1 LKPEHRASTTD
12 KNAAEELELGM
23 DNKYLLSKGNGQITF
38 SPTGWAVLAVFLVMT
53 AGCSGN
59 TPEKNATNAR
69 QQAMPVT
76 VAQVVEMAVPIE
88 LQAVG
93 TAQAY
98 ATVTVRAQVEGV
110 VTAVHLQEGQCI
122 KTGDLLFSIDPRP
135 FQVRLKQVQA
145 NLARDNAQ
153 LENAR
158 ALLERNAS
166 VVAKG
171 YVSQEQY
178 DQAAANAAALAA
190 TVRADEAAVEDA
202 QIQLAYCSIRAPI
215 TGCAGEVYVDQ
226 GNVVKANDPDHPLV
240 VIRQIRPIF
249 VGFSVPERYL
259 PEIRKYSSAR
269 KLIVL
274 AATAG
279 HDATPVKGELA
290 FVDNS
295 VNAATG
301 TILLKAAFA
310 NADQALWP
318 GQFVNVTLQLAS
330 QPRAVVVPSQAVQ
343 TGQQGQYVFVLK
355 PDQTVDYRPVSV
367 DRTMDGQ
374 TIIAQGLQPGDKVVT
389 DGQLRLF
396 QGATVK
402 IVAGLQDQKGD
413 S

>member
-1 LKPEHRASTTD
+1 MKDLRLSSKDRSQITPPSAAWALLAGLLLLAAGCTGNASEKP
-12 KNAAEELELGM
+12 AAEA
-23 DNKYLLSKGNGQITF
+23 KH
-38 SPTGWAVLAVFLVMT
+38 
-53 AGCSGN
+53 
-59 TPEKNATNAR
+59 
-69 QQAMPVT
+69 QAMPVT
-76 VAQVVEMAVPIE
+76 VAEVVEMAVPIE

-93 TAQAY
+93 TAQAF
-98 ATVTVRAQVEGV
+98 ATVSVRAQVEGA
-110 VTAVHLQEGQCI
+110 VTAVHLQEGQCVR
-122 KTGDLLFSIDPRP
+122 TGDLLFSIDPRP
-135 FQVRLKQVQA
+135 FQARLKQVQA

-171 YVSQEQY
+171 YVSKEQY

-215 TGCAGEVYVDQ
+215 TGCAGEIYVDR

-259 PEIRKYSSAR
+259 PEVRKYSAMQ

-274 AATAG
+274 AAPAG
-279 HDATPVKGELA
+279 HAATSVKGELA

-301 TILLKAAFA
+301 TILLKAVFA
-310 NADQALWP
+310 NTDQALWP

-343 TGQQGQYVFVLK
+343 TGQEGRYVYVLK
-355 PDQTVDYRPVSV
+355 PDQTVDYRQVSV

-374 TIIAQGLQPGDKVVT
+374 TVIAQGLQPGEKVVT
-389 DGQLRLF
+389 DGQLRLY